1 MDETK
6 KFASFKALPVA
17 VPLATMMA
25 ATPAFA
31 EGPTATAVTATDWA
45 SVITALTGQVSVSTV
60 VAALATFVGAGVGL
74 VFMWWGVRKGIR
86 SLMAAFRGGKLR
98 I

>member
-6 KFASFKALPVA
+6 KFTSFKALPV
-17 VPLATMMA
+17 VTGFATITA